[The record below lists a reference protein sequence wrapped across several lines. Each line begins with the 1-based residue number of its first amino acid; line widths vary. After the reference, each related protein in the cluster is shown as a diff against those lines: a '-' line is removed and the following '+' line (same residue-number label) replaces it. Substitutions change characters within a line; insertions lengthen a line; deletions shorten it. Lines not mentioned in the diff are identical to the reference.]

1 MTPQAKSLLNDLAD
15 YARIFPA
22 EQAAA
27 EVIVRFLEAEPFPFS
42 RSAAA
47 AHITGS
53 AFVLDRQGGALL
65 LIHHRALNRWL
76 QPGGHVDDGEDAATA
91 ALREAAEETG
101 LSGLR
106 LLPWRGG
113 LLPIDIDSHAI
124 PANPRKGEA
133 AHVHHDIR
141 YLIQADTTALT
152 PDQTE
157 TLGARWAPVSE
168 LDSIFPARVRRKLDS
183 ALGASFLRRRGDPLK
198 MEG

>member
-1 MTPQAKSLLNDLAD
+1 MTPQARSLIKDLAD
-15 YARIFPA
+15 YARIFPE
-22 EQAAA
+22 EQSAA
-27 EVIVRFLEAEPFPFS
+27 EAIIRFLEAEPFPFS
-42 RSAAA
+42 RSTAS

-53 AFVLDRQGGALL
+53 AFILDRPASALL
-65 LIHHRALNRWL
+65 LIHHRALDRWL

-124 PANPRKGEA
+124 PSNPRKGEA

-141 YLIQADTTALT
+141 YLIQADPTALT
-152 PDQTE
+152 PNQTE
-157 TLGARWAPVSE
+157 TLGARWAPYSE
-168 LDSIFPARVRRKLDS
+168 LDSIFPARVRRKLEPT
-183 ALGASFLRRRGDPLK
+183 LGASLFRRGDDALQ